1 MFKIQK
7 SYIGSIFIF
16 SDQDLTL
23 TTQGPT
29 ELLFSSPSPA
39 PSSPTFSRLPDKCI
53 NLGQM
58 EGE

>member
-39 PSSPTFSRLPDKCI
+39 PSSPTFSRLI
-53 NLGQM
+53 NA
-58 EGE
+58 